1 MGGGT
6 WIGIDFGTTNSGAA
20 LFEGGEVH
28 AFALDPASRTPT
40 VMRSALYVTRDHELY
55 VGQEAIDRYYRE
67 NVGRPSRMVRQHV
80 GEIEITLGD
89 VGTVKGYPVGPQEI
103 VRDVYA
109 LVDALAPGRL
119 LYSLKSALATGYE
132 GTTVFGQSYTL
143 EELIAGYLR
152 VVRERAEA
160 EMGRRVAGAV
170 LGRPVHFGA
179 GTAGDL
185 RAERRLRRA
194 AEMAG
199 LGEVRFELEPV
210 AAALYYA
217 RTMPEP
223 GNVLVFD
230 LGGGTLDIT
239 VMRVGGGA
247 QEVYASGG
255 VSIAG
260 DRFDRRLAEGV
271 LLDHFGR
278 GSTWGPDNAPF
289 PSQYTDAL
297 LDWQALPELSRPETL
312 RFLRQ
317 AQQSSSHPRQLQALL
332 SLLVHNE
339 AARMID
345 AVEQA
350 KIALSTERFAAIV
363 LQGEDM
369 DIWQPVTRTQFEALI
384 ADERAQIDA
393 CLLDTLARSG
403 LSADEV
409 DVVVRTGGSAQIPC
423 LADMIAARFGADKV
437 VVSDVFGSVTAGLA
451 IRAAGWARA

>member
-1 MGGGT
+1 MGEGIH
-6 WIGIDFGTTNSGAA
+6 IGIDFGTTNSGAA
-20 LFEGGEVH
+20 LLAGGEVR
-28 AFALDPASRTPT
+28 AFALDPANRDPT
-40 VMRSALYVTRDHELY
+40 VMRSVLYVTRDHELY

-80 GEIEITLGD
+80 GEIEITLSD

-103 VRDVYA
+103 VREVYT

-119 LYSLKSALATGYE
+119 LASLKSALATGYQ
-132 GTTVFGQSYTL
+132 GTAIFDQTYTL

-152 VVRERAEA
+152 IVRERVEA
-160 EMGRRVAGAV
+160 ETGRRGAGAV
-170 LGRPVHFGA
+170 LGRPVHFVDSDGA
-179 GTAGDL
+179 EGD
-185 RAERRLRRA
+185 RIAERRLRHA

-199 LGEVRFELEPV
+199 LGEVTFELEPV
-210 AAALYYA
+210 AAALHYA
-217 RTMPEP
+217 RTMGAP
-223 GNVLVFD
+223 GNILVFD

-239 VMRVGGGA
+239 VMRIGGGA
-247 QEVYASGG
+247 QEVYAPGG
-255 VSIAG
+255 VGIAG

-278 GSTWGPDNAPF
+278 GSTWGPDGAPF

-297 LDWQALPELSRPETL
+297 LDWQALPELSRPESL

-317 AQQSSSHPRQLQALL
+317 AQQSSSHPRRLRALL
-332 SLLVHNE
+332 SLLIHNE

-350 KIALSTERFAAIV
+350 KVALSENRFATIT

-384 ADERAQIDA
+384 ADERARIEA
-393 CLLDTLARSG
+393 CLLETLAQSG
-403 LSADEV
+403 LGADQV

-423 LADMIAARFGADKV
+423 LVEMVARHFGAEKV
-437 VVSDVFGSVTAGLA
+437 ALTDVFGSVTAGLA
-451 IRAAGWARA
+451 IRAGA